1 LRFLVD
7 NALSL
12 VFAEE
17 LAKSGHDALHVR
29 DLGMQAATDEEVFD
43 LAAKEGR
50 IIVSADTDFGTIL
63 ALRRTAEP
71 SVVIFRRSSGRR
83 PEQQAKLLLE
93 QLPSAGGG
101 LARTGKRRGD
111 RGGSP
116 EGQGTPDRWWHR
128 LVRLRGAGCPS

>member
-7 NALSL
+7 NALSP
-12 VFAEE
+12 VVAEE

-29 DLGMQAATDEEVFD
+29 DLGMQAATDEEIFD
-43 LAAKEGR
+43 LAARESR

-93 QLPSAGGG
+93 QLLRVAHSLERGSVVVIEEDRLRVRALPIGGG
-101 LARTGKRRGD
+101 TGR
-111 RGGSP
+111 
-116 EGQGTPDRWWHR
+116 
-128 LVRLRGAGCPS
+128 